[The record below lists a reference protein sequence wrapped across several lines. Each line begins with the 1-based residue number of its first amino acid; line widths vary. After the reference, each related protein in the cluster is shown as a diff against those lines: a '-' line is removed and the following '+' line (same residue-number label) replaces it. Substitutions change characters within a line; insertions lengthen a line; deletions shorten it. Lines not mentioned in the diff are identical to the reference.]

1 MSSSQWAQLLPGRNP
16 LASLASCTSV
26 LVLVSD
32 LCHAPADSQ
41 SHVPS
46 SLPPTPIPGKSI
58 SLVLERLSLVT
69 GLLYWGQGKLL
80 RARVWVFLSISVVPC
95 WGYPLFTCCAC
106 LSRKNFP
113 EEHQSDSKQKEGV
126 AHLGQSSPGPGGFR
140 AQGCPEAVWTHTR
153 GCVYRNSTEAE
164 GMVPR
169 LCCRVLCTWPPPALL
184 R

>member
-1 MSSSQWAQLLPGRNP
+1 MSSSQRAQLLPGRNP

-32 LCHAPADSQ
+32 LCHAPVDSQ
-41 SHVPS
+41 SQVPS
-46 SLPPTPIPGKSI
+46 SLPPNPKQKSI

-69 GLLYWGQGKLL
+69 GLLYWGQGKPL

-113 EEHQSDSKQKEGV
+113 GEHQSDSKQKERV
-126 AHLGQSSPGPGGFR
+126 AHLGQSSSGSGGFR
-140 AQGCPEAVWTHTR
+140 EQGCPEAVWTHTR
-153 GCVYRNSTEAE
+153 GCVYRKQH
-164 GMVPR
+164 
-169 LCCRVLCTWPPPALL
+169 RVGRHGA
-184 R
+184 